1 VSRLADN
8 DSDANDIRRMNLIM
22 MVDRLYF
29 VDEYFD

>member
-1 VSRLADN
+1 MSRLADN